1 MIPCHTRA
9 DRKLLQG
16 IFERLSIPFKHHPL
30 VMIGNTPI
38 IAAEETM
45 EDLRGSGKLEEL
57 LKSIGWVA
65 EKASV

>member
-1 MIPCHTRA
+1 
-9 DRKLLQG
+9 
-16 IFERLSIPFKHHPL
+16 
-30 VMIGNTPI
+30 MIGNTPI